1 MISPNRRLDVLFV
14 EPNSS
19 AQAYQDLSKTYT
31 AIETPTWSLLLA
43 QSCRSKGFGV
53 AIVDSN
59 AERLSDTQTIQR
71 IHDLNPRLVVFV
83 MYGQNP
89 NSGTTNMIGAERL
102 GKSLKQAHPEY
113 PICMVGSHV
122 SALPKEVLALKF
134 VDYVLLNEGV
144 YALANLLDS
153 DMDGGIKH
161 IKGIGW
167 KNEGALI
174 LNPPQHIV
182 PQDKMDI
189 DLPGYAWDLL
199 PYDKKP
205 LDLYRAHF
213 WHAEFNHN
221 LRTPFAAIYTSLG
234 CTFKCDFCM
243 INILNRVDN
252 EDGIVSANSNVM
264 RHWSTEFMLKEFD
277 KLANMGVETLRISD
291 EMFFLNRRHFEPL
304 IAGLEERGHNLR
316 MWAYARV
323 DTVRKEFLERFKKVG
338 INWLALG
345 IEAGNQKIRL
355 EVQKGKFQEVNIRD
369 TVKIIHD
376 HEIDVVGNYI
386 FGFPEDTYETM
397 QQTLDLACE
406 LNTAHANIYPC
417 QALPGSPLY
426 YAALAKGW
434 KLPDSYE
441 GYAFLSYD
449 CQPLPTNHLSAAEV
463 LRFRDDA
470 WAKYFLRPEYLSMIE
485 RKFGKQQAKNIVEM
499 SKIKLKRKL
508 LGD

>member
-1 MISPNRRLDVLFV
+1 
-14 EPNSS
+14 
-19 AQAYQDLSKTYT
+19 
-31 AIETPTWSLLLA
+31 
-43 QSCRSKGFGV
+43 
-53 AIVDSN
+53 
-59 AERLSDTQTIQR
+59 
-71 IHDLNPRLVVFV
+71 
-83 MYGQNP
+83 
-89 NSGTTNMIGAERL
+89 
-102 GKSLKQAHPEY
+102 
-113 PICMVGSHV
+113 
-122 SALPKEVLALKF
+122 
-134 VDYVLLNEGV
+134 
-144 YALANLLDS
+144 
-153 DMDGGIKH
+153 
-161 IKGIGW
+161 
-167 KNEGALI
+167 
-174 LNPPQHIV
+174 
-182 PQDKMDI
+182 
-189 DLPGYAWDLL
+189 
-199 PYDKKP
+199 
-205 LDLYRAHF
+205 
-213 WHAEFNHN
+213 
-221 LRTPFAAIYTSLG
+221 
-234 CTFKCDFCM
+234 M

-264 RHWSTEFMLKEFD
+264 RHWSTGFMLKEFD

-369 TVKIIHD
+369 TVKTIHD
-376 HEIDVVGNYI
+376 HGIDVVGNYI
-386 FGFPEDTYETM
+386 FGFPEDTHETM

-426 YAALAKGW
+426 YTALEKGW

-485 RKFGKQQAKNIVEM
+485 QKFGAQQAQNIVEM